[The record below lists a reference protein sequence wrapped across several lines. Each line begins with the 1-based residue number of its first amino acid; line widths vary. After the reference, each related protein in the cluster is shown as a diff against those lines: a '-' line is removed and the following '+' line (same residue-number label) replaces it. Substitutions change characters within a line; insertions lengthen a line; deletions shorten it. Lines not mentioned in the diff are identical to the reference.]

1 MANEE
6 VECIVIGAGAIG
18 LAVARELARAGRE
31 VVVLEQA
38 GAIGTGISSRNSE
51 VIHAGLYYPQD
62 SLKAR
67 LCVEGRPALYDYLE
81 THGLP
86 HRRCGKL
93 IAATA
98 ENQEAE
104 LADIERR
111 ARANGVDDIQP
122 VGRTKAR
129 AMEPALAC
137 TAALYSPST
146 GILDAHAYMLSL
158 QGEIED
164 CGGVL
169 AFKSPVEKAHAV
181 SGGLVLE
188 IGGAT
193 PVRLK
198 ARSVVNSA
206 GLAAC
211 TLAAQFDGLDPAHI
225 PTPYFAKGN
234 YFVLS
239 GRTPFSC
246 LIYPVPEKAGL
257 GIHLTLDMAGQ
268 ARFGPDVEWI
278 EHPPVD
284 AAGYAVD
291 PARAT
296 GFYAAIRTYWPALP
310 DGALLPG
317 YAGIRPKLQAP
328 GEPAHDF
335 VISGPADHGVS
346 GLVNLF
352 GIESPGLT
360 ASLAIARHVAGLLH
374 GDDPSA

>member
-1 MANEE
+1 MAHEE
-6 VECIVIGAGAIG
+6 VDCIIIGAGAVG
-18 LAVARELARAGRE
+18 LAVARALALAGRE
-31 VVVLEQA
+31 VIVLEQA
-38 GAIGTGISSRNSE
+38 AAIGTGISSRNSE
-51 VIHAGLYYPQD
+51 VIHAGIYYPQA
-62 SLKAR
+62 SLKAS
-67 LCVEGRPALYDYLE
+67 LCVAGRPALYDYLK

-86 HRRCGKL
+86 YRACGKL
-93 IAATA
+93 IVAAA
-98 ENQEAE
+98 AAQDAE
-104 LADIERR
+104 LADIARR
-111 ARANGVDDIQP
+111 AQANGVDDI
-122 VGRTKAR
+122 RMLSRSKAQ
-129 AMEPALAC
+129 AMEPALTC
-137 TAALYSPST
+137 TAALHSPST
-146 GILDAHAYMLSL
+146 GILDVHAYMLSL

-169 AFKSPVEKAHAV
+169 AFKSPVEKAHAEP
-181 SGGLVLE
+181 GGMVLE

-198 ARSVVNSA
+198 ARAVVNSA

-211 TLAAQFDGLDPAHI
+211 ALAAKFDGLDPAHI

-239 GRTPFSC
+239 GPTPFNR

-278 EHPPVD
+278 DHPPME
-284 AAGYAVD
+284 AADYAVD

-310 DGALLPG
+310 DGALVPG
-317 YAGIRPKLQAP
+317 YAGVRPKLQAP
-328 GEPAHDF
+328 GESAQDF
-335 VISGPADHGVS
+335 RISGPADHGLT

-360 ASLAIARHVAGLLH
+360 ASLAIANHVAGLL
-374 GDDPSA
+374 DDRR